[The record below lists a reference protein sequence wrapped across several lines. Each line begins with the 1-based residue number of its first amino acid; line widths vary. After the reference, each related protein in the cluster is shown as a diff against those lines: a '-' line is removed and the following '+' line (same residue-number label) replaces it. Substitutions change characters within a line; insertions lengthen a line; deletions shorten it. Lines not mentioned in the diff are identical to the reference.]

1 MIGIERPRPVLAAR
15 IGSRAAAMFAGGL
28 LDEVARLRDAGYGPD
43 LPPLS
48 GHGYREAFH
57 VLAGEWSVDRAV
69 ADTARRTRQYAK
81 RQMTWFGRDRR
92 IVWLTAADRPA
103 ANLAEQAADLVHR
116 LTA

>member
-1 MIGIERPRPVLAAR
+1 
-15 IGSRAAAMFAGGL
+15 MFAGGL

-92 IVWLTAADRPA
+92 IVAGGRGPAA
-103 ANLAEQAADLVHR
+103 ANLAEQAADLVRR